1 MKIYDVPASPYRL
14 ILHNHPPASSI
25 KALCQL
31 MSHKII
37 GHIYDKENRKR
48 VVDIVLDQDELI
60 HSKNR
65 LICTSIP
72 PNHRPYILIGN
83 IFFEKLVTEKQG
95 CLFMIFHEVGHIVL
109 NHYQKYA
116 AITKDRKKLPPGTVI
131 SPEREADAF
140 AAQLLGTDLAIK
152 ALQELWDSRSHAV
165 ESEIT
170 HKKAL
175 KEIEARIQLLK
186 KQ

>member
-65 LICTSIP
+65 LICTSFS

-83 IFFEKLVTEKQG
+83 IFFERLIAEKQE
-95 CLFMIFHEVGHIVL
+95 CLVMIFHEVGHIVL

-116 AITKDRKKLPPGTVI
+116 LILKDRKKLPAGSVI
-131 SPEREADAF
+131 LPEREADAF
-140 AAQLLGTDLAIK
+140 AAQLLGTDMAIK
-152 ALQELWDSRSHAV
+152 TLQELWNSRSRTV
-165 ESEIT
+165 EPEVL

>member
-1 MKIYDVPASPYRL
+1 
-14 ILHNHPPASSI
+14 
-25 KALCQL
+25 
-31 MSHKII
+31 
-37 GHIYDKENRKR
+37 
-48 VVDIVLDQDELI
+48 
-60 HSKNR
+60 
-65 LICTSIP
+65 
-72 PNHRPYILIGN
+72 
-83 IFFEKLVTEKQG
+83 
-95 CLFMIFHEVGHIVL
+95 MIFHELGHIVL

-131 SPEREADAF
+131 PPEREADAF
-140 AAQLLGTDLAIK
+140 AAQLLGTNLAIK

-165 ESEIT
+165 EPEML

>member
-1 MKIYDVPASPYRL
+1 MKIYDVPGSPYRL
-14 ILHNHPPASSI
+14 ILHNYPPASSI
-25 KALCQL
+25 KTLCQL

-37 GHIYDKENRKR
+37 GHIYDKKNRKR
-48 VVDIVLDQDELI
+48 VTDIVLDQEELI

-72 PNHRPYILIGN
+72 PNYRPYILIGN
-83 IFFEKLVTEKQG
+83 ILFERLIAEKQE
-95 CLFMIFHEVGHIVL
+95 CLFMIFHELGHIVL
-109 NHYQKYA
+109 KHHQKYA
-116 AITKDRKKLPPGTVI
+116 PIMKDRKKLPSGTVI
-131 SPEREADAF
+131 PPERESDAF
-140 AAQLLGTDLAIK
+140 AAQFLGTNLAIK

-165 ESEIT
+165 EPEML